1 MRKYDNL
8 LSTIEAYF
16 SAEEGAS
23 PETISVF
30 EERLNQNSL
39 WRENLRDEL
48 IKSFD
53 DPDFS
58 WKQALWDEYC
68 HVTDEASEGSA
79 RNYVVENVLRR
90 IDQVSKAA
98 G

>member
-68 HVTDEASEGSA
+68 HVTDEASEGA
-79 RNYVVENVLRR
+79 AKNYVVENVLRR
-90 IDQVSKAA
+90 IDQMSKAA